1 MLILILILVFLNSK
15 PYPFFDK
22 FEWKNLVFPLCLE
35 ADTQS
40 ILRMWLKEY
49 RARFGR
55 KISWLIVLSVCCSY
69 IFIVAQSKK
78 LNQSAKER
86 LINGFIVP
94 IKTFIIKKVMLQ
106 PKLWNTIKTTYKLL
120 QNGHPF
126 NMYAMISMYTE
137 ILFYSRYSHLLNG
150 EQLLWSPVK
159 WIKVLKFRKLIL
171 E

>member
-1 MLILILILVFLNSK
+1 M
-15 PYPFFDK
+15 
-22 FEWKNLVFPLCLE
+22 
-35 ADTQS
+35 
-40 ILRMWLKEY
+40 
-49 RARFGR
+49 
-55 KISWLIVLSVCCSY
+55 
-69 IFIVAQSKK
+69 
-78 LNQSAKER
+78 
-86 LINGFIVP
+86 IVP

-106 PKLWNTIKTTYKLL
+106 PKLWNKIKTTYKLL

-150 EQLLWSPVK
+150 AQLLWSPVK